1 MEYLSIFLSAD
12 IWLALVLSVA
22 AGIVIGAL
30 PGLTPAVGVGLLVPV
45 TFGMNPVTGLVIL
58 GGIYVG
64 AVYGGAITAILLNT
78 PGEPG
83 NIVTTLD
90 GHPMAR
96 KGEPG
101 RAMGLAGI
109 ASTIGGIFSVAV
121 LFLMAPPLAKIALR
135 FGPAEYFTVAI
146 FGLTVIVSFSQGAL
160 LKGIISAIIGLAL
173 GIVGQDPIVGYPRFA
188 FFPDLVGGVELVPCV
203 IGLFCFSQGLIL
215 TLEKED
221 MLTGEQNL
229 KVLRYRQAFQDIA
242 QNKVNLFRSSIIGTV
257 IGIVPGAG
265 LAMGAVIAYN
275 EARRFSKKKEEFGH
289 GSPEGIIASES
300 ANNAVVGGSLVP
312 LITLGVPGN
321 AVSAIFLGGLIIQ
334 GLPIGPE
341 LFTKYKLVVYPF
353 LIGLGLAHFIMLAMS
368 LWGVKLFAKT
378 LKAPIR
384 FIAPAICVF
393 SVIGSYTINNN
404 LTEVW
409 IMMFFG
415 VLGYLMKK
423 FGFSTVSLILGIIL
437 GPMAETSL
445 QQALLISRGSWS
457 FLGNPICVIMLVLSA
472 ASVALSLYFEKK
484 GFLTKQK

>member
-1 MEYLSIFLSAD
+1 LEYLSIFFSLQLWMAM
-12 IWLALVLSVA
+12 ILSVG

-45 TFGMNPVTGLVIL
+45 TFGMKPVTGLVIL

-83 NIVTTLD
+83 NIATTFD
-90 GHPMAR
+90 GYPMAR

-101 RAMGLAGI
+101 RALGLAGI

-121 LFLMAPPLAKIALR
+121 LLLMAPPLAKIALR

-160 LKGIISAIIGLAL
+160 LKGVISAVIGLVL
-173 GIVGQDPIVGYPRFA
+173 GIVGQDPIMGYPRFA
-188 FFPDLVGGVELVPCV
+188 FIPDLVGGVELIPCV
-203 IGLFCFSQGLIL
+203 IGLFCFSQGLVL
-215 TLEKED
+215 VLEKEEKIA
-221 MLTGEQNL
+221 EQDI
-229 KVLRYRQAFQDIA
+229 KVLRYRQAFRDIA
-242 QNKVNLFRSSIIGTV
+242 RNKINLFRSSILGTV
-257 IGIVPGAG
+257 VGIVPGAG

-289 GSPEGIIASES
+289 GAPEGIIASEA
-300 ANNAVVGGSLVP
+300 ANNAVVGGSLIP

-321 AVSAIFLGGLIIQ
+321 AVSAIFLGGIIIQ

-368 LWGVKLFAKT
+368 LWGVKIFAKT
-378 LKAPIR
+378 LNAPIR
-384 FIAPAICVF
+384 FIAPSICVF

-404 LTEVW
+404 LTDAW

-423 FGFSTVSLILGIIL
+423 FGFSTVSLILGLIL

-445 QQALLISRGSWS
+445 QQALIISRGSLS
-457 FLGNPICVIMLVLSA
+457 FLGSPICIIMLALSA
-472 ASVALSLYFEKK
+472 ASVGLSFYFERK
-484 GFLTKQK
+484 GILAKEK